1 MTLPSRVRTVQPL
14 SGKFGDE
21 KNSDESGNWHEL
33 NRIAGAFGYVNVD
46 SPNEELRTMPPA
58 TATAGAASTHDVKLQ
73 FKFVRRDTGQ
83 PVTLSWMQF
92 SVFDFDENDAYTWDN
107 KLMNE
112 WEGRE
117 VPPPLPRNP
126 SRDPFA
132 PNRPALTSPPHDPAN
147 PSRSALPPR
156 DFPSTRSPAA
166 P

>member
-33 NRIAGAFGYVNVD
+33 NQIAGAFGYVNVD

-92 SVFDFDENDAYTWDN
+92 SFFDFDENDN
-107 KLMNE
+107 NE
-112 WEGRE
+112 PAGDGRE
-117 VPPPLPRNP
+117 A
-126 SRDPFA
+126 RDP
-132 PNRPALTSPPHDPAN
+132 PTPPTPLGTPWWPTDPHSPPHPGPADPF
-147 PSRSALPPR
+147 RSVFLLR
-156 DFPSTRSPAA
+156 DLSSTRSPRA
-166 P
+166 PR

>member
-1 MTLPSRVRTVQPL
+1 MTLPSRVRVMQPL
-14 SGKFGDE
+14 SLKFGPE
-21 KNSDESGNWHEL
+21 KNSDESGDWHQL
-33 NRIAGAFGYVNVD
+33 NRIDGAFGNVNVD

-92 SVFDFDENDAYTWDN
+92 SFFDFDENDPYTWDG
-107 KLMNE
+107 KIMNE

-117 VPPPLPRNP
+117 APPPPLPRPP
-126 SRDPFA
+126 SRPTDPH
-132 PNRPALTSPPHDPAN
+132 SPPTPDPAN

-156 DFPSTRSPAA
+156 SFPSTRSPAA